1 MEMRRK
7 RRGRESEQFSSN
19 SGRNDKRYELR
30 KISDG

>member
-7 RRGRESEQFSSN
+7 RRRRESEQFSSN
-19 SGRNDKRYELR
+19 SGRNDIRHELR